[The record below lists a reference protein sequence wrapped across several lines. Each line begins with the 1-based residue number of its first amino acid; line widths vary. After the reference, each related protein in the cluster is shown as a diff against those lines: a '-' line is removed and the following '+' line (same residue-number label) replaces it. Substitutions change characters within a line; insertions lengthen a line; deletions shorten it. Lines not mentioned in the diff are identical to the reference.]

1 MIWALPR
8 LAGLFFDA
16 MVGQAV
22 HALGRRSPTPRS
34 APRAG
39 APWPRAELFQAQPG
53 SPVPQGGPPPDE
65 TLQDGTPRDK
75 NLQDDA
81 VQLVSY
87 SIVSIRPCR
96 ERALPGGSGQ
106 VLVTIP
112 MSGESFVAWIVA
124 RYLQTVGAEI
134 EHGEKKYLR
143 VAYEVLYR
151 WPAEPHSGCHQSRLR
166 ALTDI
171 RDAIAGLPRWPERAA
186 APPQPPAPPTR
197 PEPPAPP
204 ALPEAPVPAA
214 LPEAPA
220 TPEAGGEET
229 PEASPPGATKKRK
242 KRKPK

>member
-22 HALGRRSPTPRS
+22 HALGGRSHTPRN

-39 APWPRAELFQAQPG
+39 APRPRAELFAAQPG
-53 SPVPQGGPPPDE
+53 SPVAQGRPPQSGLP
-65 TLQDGTPRDK
+65 QDRALLDK
-75 NLQDDA
+75 NLEDGA

-106 VLVTIP
+106 VVVTIP

-124 RYLQTVGAEI
+124 RYLQTAGAEI
-134 EHGEKKYLR
+134 EHDEKKYLR

-151 WPAEPHSGCHQSRLR
+151 WPAEPHSGCHESRLR

-171 RDAIAGLPRWPERAA
+171 RDAIAGLH
-186 APPQPPAPPTR
+186 R
-197 PEPPAPP
+197 PEPPATPETAEP
-204 ALPEAPVPAA
+204 AAAAPAEAP
-214 LPEAPA
+214 
-220 TPEAGGEET
+220 
-229 PEASPPGATKKRK
+229 PPGGTKTKK